1 MSGAGPGMA
10 FAGVW
15 RATPSALLDRAAA
28 PTTRNPTM
36 TTLTSPLSAAD
47 AAPVGTA
54 PAPSVWALRAPL
66 ALTVAALFGWLLWS
80 VSARQA
86 LLLLVGV
93 GLGWGLAAARFGFTT
108 GWRMLV
114 EQRDPAGVYGQLV
127 LLALLAALS
136 MPMLGHFPET
146 HAALG
151 PLSVSLLVGAFV
163 FGLCMQIADGCGS
176 GTLYKAGLGVPLNMA
191 ILPMFAIGSFLGSV
205 QLNDWLA
212 LGALEPVGLVDR
224 LGAWPALGATLVA
237 LAVVAAGVAAW
248 TGKGLRGVPRRWFW
262 GALVLALFA
271 ALNLFIAGQPWG
283 VVYGFGLW
291 AAKAATA
298 LGLFDPTHNA
308 FWSDPGH
315 AQRLQQT
322 LLLDVTSITN
332 IGILA
337 GALWVAP
344 KRPQN
349 ARPLTGKQWL
359 IGLIAGLLMGY
370 SSRLAFGCNVGA
382 MVSGISTGSLHG
394 WIWVPMAFL
403 GTLVGLRVR
412 RHFQF

>member
-1 MSGAGPGMA
+1 MNTLAP
-10 FAGVW
+10 
-15 RATPSALLDRAAA
+15 ALDAAA
-28 PTTRNPTM
+28 PTR
-36 TTLTSPLSAAD
+36 AARW
-47 AAPVGTA
+47 
-54 PAPSVWALRAPL
+54 SQRLPL
-66 ALTVAALFGWLLWS
+66 AIAVLALFGWLLWS

-93 GLGWGLAAARFGFTT
+93 GLGAVLAGARFGFTT

-114 EQRDPAGVYGQLV
+114 EQRDPAGVYGQLL
-127 LLALLAALS
+127 LLALLSALS
-136 MPMLGHFPET
+136 MPLLARFPET
-146 HAALG
+146 TAALG

-191 ILPMFAIGSFLGSV
+191 ILPLFALGSFAGSAH
-205 QLNDWLA
+205 LNDWLA
-212 LGALEPVGLVDR
+212 LGALPPVGLVSAF
-224 LGAWPALGATLVA
+224 GAGGALAATGVA
-237 LAVVAAGVAAW
+237 LALIALGVGRW
-248 TGKGLRGVPRRWFW
+248 SGQRLDLRRLPRRWLW
-262 GALVLALFA
+262 GALGLALLA
-271 ALNLFIAGQPWG
+271 ALNLLIAGQPWG

-298 LGLFDPTHNA
+298 LGLFDPAANA

-315 AQRLQQT
+315 AERLSQT

-337 GALWVAP
+337 GALWVSAR
-344 KRPQN
+344 RPESPRQ
-349 ARPLTGKQWL
+349 LTGAQWA
-359 IGLIAGLLMGY
+359 IGLLAGFIMGY

-394 WIWVPMAFL
+394 WLWVPLAFA

-412 RHFQF
+412 RRFGF

>member
-1 MSGAGPGMA
+1 MN
-10 FAGVW
+10 
-15 RATPSALLDRAAA
+15 TLAA
-28 PTTRNPTM
+28 PAR
-36 TTLTSPLSAAD
+36 SAA
-47 AAPVGTA
+47 P
-54 PAPSVWALRAPL
+54 PRPPNRWAHRLPL
-66 ALTVAALFGWLLWS
+66 GLAVLTLFGWLLWS

-108 GWRMLV
+108 GWRRLV
-114 EQRDPAGVYGQLV
+114 EDRDPSGVYGQII

-136 MPMLGHFPET
+136 MPMLAHFPEVQ
-146 HAALG
+146 AALG
-151 PLSVSLLVGAFV
+151 PPSVSLLVGAFV
-163 FGLCMQIADGCGS
+163 FGLCMQLADGCGS

-191 ILPMFAIGSFLGSV
+191 ILPLFALGSFLGSAH
-205 QLNDWLA
+205 LNGWLA
-212 LGALEPVGLVDR
+212 LGAAEPIGLVAR
-224 LGAWPALGATLVA
+224 WGAGGALAATLAALTAVALGV
-237 LAVVAAGVAAW
+237 GVW
-248 TGKGLRGVPRRWFW
+248 SGRHFSLRRIAPRWLW
-262 GALVLALFA
+262 GAAALALFA

-291 AAKAATA
+291 GAKVATA
-298 LGLFDPTHNA
+298 LGLFEPTQNA

-315 AQRLQQT
+315 AARLHQT

-344 KRPQN
+344 KRPQD
-349 ARPLTGKQWL
+349 ARPLTSAQWT
-359 IGLIAGLLMGY
+359 IGLLAGFVLGY

-394 WIWVPMAFL
+394 WIWVPVAFL
-403 GTLVGLRVR
+403 GTLIGVRLRR
-412 RHFQF
+412 RFGF

>member
-1 MSGAGPGMA
+1 MS
-10 FAGVW
+10 
-15 RATPSALLDRAAA
+15 
-28 PTTRNPTM
+28 
-36 TTLTSPLSAAD
+36 TLVTSPGATVAAG
-47 AAPVGTA
+47 ATR
-54 PAPSVWALRAPL
+54 APSLWAQRLPIAV
-66 ALTVAALFGWLLWS
+66 AVAALFGWLLWS

-108 GWRMLV
+108 GWRILV
-114 EQRDPAGVYGQLV
+114 ERRDPSGVYGQII

-136 MPMLGHFPET
+136 MPMLAHFPET

-151 PLSVSLLVGAFV
+151 PLSISLLVGAFV

-176 GTLYKAGLGVPLNMA
+176 GTLYKAGLGVPPNMG
-191 ILPMFAIGSFLGSV
+191 ILPLFALGSFLGSV
-205 QLNDWLA
+205 HLNGWLA
-212 LGALEPVGLVDR
+212 LGATEPVGLVQSF
-224 LGAWPALGATLVA
+224 GATGALLATLAA
-237 LAVVAAGVAAW
+237 LAVVAVAV
-248 TGKGLRGVPRRWFW
+248 GLWSGQRFSLRRMPRRWVW
-262 GALVLALFA
+262 GAVVLALFA
-271 ALNLFIAGQPWG
+271 ALNLLIAGQPWG

-291 AAKAATA
+291 AAKGATA
-298 LGLFDPTHNA
+298 LGLFDPTQNA

-315 AQRLQQT
+315 AQRLHQT

-344 KRPQN
+344 RRPQD
-349 ARPLTGKQWL
+349 AKPLTGQQWL
-359 IGLIAGLLMGY
+359 IGLAAGFIMGY

-403 GTLVGLRVR
+403 GTLIGIRVR
-412 RHFQF
+412 RRFGF

>member
-1 MSGAGPGMA
+1 MS
-10 FAGVW
+10 
-15 RATPSALLDRAAA
+15 
-28 PTTRNPTM
+28 
-36 TTLTSPLSAAD
+36 TLTASSMPD
-47 AAPVGTA
+47 APVR
-54 PAPSVWALRAPL
+54 PAGAWAQRLPL
-66 ALTVAALFGWLLWS
+66 ALAVLALFGWLLWS

-108 GWRMLV
+108 GWRHLV
-114 EQRDPAGVYGQLV
+114 ENRDPSGVYGQIV
-127 LLALLAALS
+127 LLAILAAIS
-136 MPMLGHFPET
+136 MPMLAHFPET
-146 HAALG
+146 QAALG

-163 FGLCMQIADGCGS
+163 FGLAMQISDGCGS

-191 ILPMFAIGSFLGSV
+191 ILPLFALGSFMGSAH
-205 QLNDWLA
+205 LNGWLA
-212 LGALEPVGLVDR
+212 LGALEPVGLVP
-224 LGAWPALGATLVA
+224 LWGAGGALAATLAA
-237 LAVVAAGVAAW
+237 LAVVAIGV
-248 TGKGLRGVPRRWFW
+248 GLWSGRHISLRSTPGRWFW

-271 ALNLFIAGQPWG
+271 GLNLFIAGQPWG

-291 AAKAATA
+291 GAKAATA
-298 LGLFDPTHNA
+298 LGAFDPAANA

-315 AQRLQQT
+315 AERLHQT

-337 GALWVAP
+337 GALWVLP
-344 KRPQN
+344 NRPPSER
-349 ARPLTGKQWL
+349 ALTGTQWA
-359 IGLIAGLLMGY
+359 IGLLAGFVLGY

-403 GTLVGLRVR
+403 GTLVGVRVR
-412 RHFQF
+412 RRFGF